1 MTRIESTHASG
12 DRARP
17 YGRVARPDPSP
28 TIDLREEP
36 QKLETS
42 LTLAHVAGVVM
53 LLRSVA
59 FDRWISVLAA
69 AALLTGVAAA
79 RRNKTW
85 GVALAFASAAAFP
98 SFVLL
103 GLAPPW
109 FVLVGALGMLPFAV
123 ASRAFARFDRSA
135 TMLLGT
141 IGASLG
147 ALLAFGWRSAAP
159 FLFEN
164 IPLLR
169 PSYEAQHGLPL
180 VALTGA
186 LVFAALARAR
196 REGKAKATTMAT
208 TRVRIGERVR
218 IASANDAELSYAEAL
233 EELDEADPTDA
244 EVARF
249 ARPRSQPSTNA
260 SATSRE
266 AKNQPPKRD
275 HASGS

>member
-1 MTRIESTHASG
+1 MRRIER
-12 DRARP
+12 DRTR
-17 YGRVARPDPSP
+17 GLHT
-28 TIDLREEP
+28 TIRRLRSIVVTEP

-59 FDRWISVLAA
+59 FDRWVSVLAA

-109 FVLVGALGMLPFAV
+109 FVLIGALGMLPFAV
-123 ASRAFARFDRSA
+123 ASRAFARFDRTA

-147 ALLAFGWRSAAP
+147 ALLAVGWRSAAP

-164 IPLLR
+164 VPLLR
-169 PSYEAQHGLPL
+169 PSHEAQHGLPL

-186 LVFAALARAR
+186 LVFASLARAR
-196 REGKAKATTMAT
+196 RASKASSSTEA

-218 IASANDAELSYAEAL
+218 VATANEADYSESL
-233 EELDEADPTDA
+233 AELDEADPNDA
-244 EVARF
+244 EVTRF

-260 SATSRE
+260 SAMSRE
-266 AKNQPPKRD
+266 ATNQPPKRD
-275 HASGS
+275 QASRS